1 MFLHELLK
9 KFDYI
14 YITQRLKPTT
24 ANGYRVNIR
33 LHILPYLGDKDI
45 LELSVDDLDALT
57 CVLQNKGLCN
67 RTIVYVHATL
77 RKSLNFGIRRGFL
90 LNNPYNQFDMP
101 RKKRFE
107 YVVLNEN
114 QIAFVLD
121 KCRGTRIETAVILAL
136 CYGMRRGEI
145 LGIIPSDFDSVNG
158 VLHIQRSRTLVN
170 GSEVITDCKTNNS
183 NRYVLIS
190 PRHYRLFSNVSQFSI
205 SPWTLDVLF
214 HDFALSLGLPKGLR
228 FHDLRH
234 SYATLMLQKG
244 INPKIVSQILGHS
257 SVSVTLDI
265 YSHPPVDVQSVC
277 LDVFESVEKKK
288 APM

>member
-1 MFLHELLK
+1 MLLYDLLK
-9 KFDYI
+9 KFDDI

-33 LHILPYLGDKDI
+33 LHILPYLGDKDV

-57 CVLQNKGLCN
+57 GVLQNKGLCN
-67 RTIVYVHATL
+67 RTIVYV
-77 RKSLNFGIRRGFL
+77 
-90 LNNPYNQFDMP
+90 P

-107 YVVLNEN
+107 YVVLNEK
-114 QIAFVLD
+114 QISFVLE

-145 LGIIPSDFDSVNG
+145 LGILPTDFDSVNG
-158 VLHIQRSRTLVN
+158 VLHIQRSRTLVD
-170 GSEVITDCKTNNS
+170 GSEVITYCKTNNS

-190 PRHYRLFSNVSQFSI
+190 PRHYYLFSNASQFSL

-214 HDFALSLGLPKGLR
+214 HNFADSLGLPKGLR